1 MAHVATL
8 ENKGKT
14 IAILGNGLNKI
25 YPEENIWLYKEII
38 KNGGLVISEY
48 EPNEEASS
56 KKFLQR
62 NRIVSGIAMGILII
76 EAKYRSGTS
85 VTARLAK
92 EQEKKI
98 FAIPHEI
105 GNICGTGTNNLI
117 KEGIAKLVVNA
128 DDIIKEFEELRNNK
142 IEKICTNQKNN
153 SIQNNKK
160 KLQKE
165 TQKEQKNIKREN
177 NKNINIEENTKIQH
191 KRIIKKIKIVKNKKY
206 LEKDKIEAKIKNEE
220 YINIYRLIKKGI
232 NNIDEISKKTQKN
245 IAKLNEIL
253 LMLEIE
259 GYIIKTAGGYKC
271 T

>member
-48 EPNEEASS
+48 EPDEEASS

-92 EQEKKI
+92 EQGKKI

-128 DDIIKEFEELRNNK
+128 DDIIKEFEELKNNK
-142 IEKICTNQKNN
+142 IEKMYINQKNN
-153 SIQNNKK
+153 SNKTNKK
-160 KLQKE
+160 KLQKGK
-165 TQKEQKNIKREN
+165 TKEQKDIKKEN
-177 NKNINIEENTKIQH
+177 NKNIKVEKNTKNQS
-191 KRIIKKIKIVKNKKY
+191 KRIIKKIKRIKNKKY

-220 YINIYRLIKKGI
+220 YIKIYRLIKKEI

>member
-1 MAHVATL
+1 
-8 ENKGKT
+8 
-14 IAILGNGLNKI
+14 
-25 YPEENIWLYKEII
+25 
-38 KNGGLVISEY
+38 
-48 EPNEEASS
+48 
-56 KKFLQR
+56 
-62 NRIVSGIAMGILII
+62 MGILII

-220 YINIYRLIKKGI
+220 YIM
-232 NNIDEISKKTQKN
+232 SK
-245 IAKLNEIL
+245 
-253 LMLEIE
+253 
-259 GYIIKTAGGYKC
+259 
-271 T
+271 